1 MTYLTLCHNVL
12 TKEGWVRSIKLDNTH
27 DIAVLDKNYN
37 MYYTNLKT
45 IEIKEKCNVP
55 MCIIMSKDVN
65 IYISLDANISSKI
78 HDNFLDIPLTQTGMC
93 FNIMKTS
100 NGLLNNDKY
109 NELVGLYKNSGS
121 IYCSDLK
128 ESDKLQVSLIECGYC
143 VDREQIFK
151 FNSVLG
157 YKLNYNIE
165 NMGYV
170 NNDDYTSVSTEHNHI
185 FKLNLLDKDAKYV
198 CVERYDKTAWVEI

>member
-1 MTYLTLCHNVL
+1 M
-12 TKEGWVRSIKLDNTH
+12 
-27 DIAVLDKNYN
+27 
-37 MYYTNLKT
+37 
-45 IEIKEKCNVP
+45 
-55 MCIIMSKDVN
+55 
-65 IYISLDANISSKI
+65 
-78 HDNFLDIPLTQTGMC
+78 
-93 FNIMKTS
+93 
-100 NGLLNNDKY
+100 
-109 NELVGLYKNSGS
+109 
-121 IYCSDLK
+121 K